1 MNVHVAKFIM
11 YYEIHKLDRDEYSVS
26 RISELLSI
34 NRRTVKKY
42 LAMSEQEYEAFLVS
56 QCDRKKELVAYEPF
70 VKDRLVLY
78 RDTSAAQMHDWLK
91 EHHVDFPNVHAKTVF
106 NFVHWVRN
114 KYNLPITPKIR
125 EYEVVAELPYGKQA
139 QVDFGEYSLR
149 TSSHSRVK
157 VFFFAMTL
165 SRSRYKFVW
174 FTNRNFTTQL
184 AIAAHEMAFAYF
196 GGLVEEIVYD
206 QDKVLLVCENKGDL
220 ILTDLFRAYVKEKGF
235 KVHFCRKADP
245 ESKGKVE
252 NVIKYVKINFLYNRT
267 YYNEETLNEEVR
279 GWMGRTANVLPH
291 GMTKKVPFSEWTKE
305 QPFLKPH
312 IPYDIQVPALTY
324 TVRKDNTISWKGNLY
339 SLPFGTYTGRGCL
352 VSVCVQ
358 QDELVIQD
366 PKSNQPICHH
376 KIALGRGIKI
386 INTDHK
392 RDKSL
397 ALEEMMLHLC
407 NQFDNSTAAKD
418 WLSSIRV
425 EKPRYTRDQ
434 LRIIEQVITQS
445 SSAAF
450 NRAMIFCHQNKIF
463 SASDFKAIVEQEL
476 RQSQQKDHPEI
487 LLNPLSGSS
496 SQPLQPPEKS
506 SIEDYQQLLKKQEGK
521 RPGKN

>member
-1 MNVHVAKFIM
+1 
-11 YYEIHKLDRDEYSVS
+11 
-26 RISELLSI
+26 
-34 NRRTVKKY
+34 
-42 LAMSEQEYEAFLVS
+42 
-56 QCDRKKELVAYEPF
+56 
-70 VKDRLVLY
+70 
-78 RDTSAAQMHDWLK
+78 
-91 EHHVDFPNVHAKTVF
+91 
-106 NFVHWVRN
+106 
-114 KYNLPITPKIR
+114 
-125 EYEVVAELPYGKQA
+125 
-139 QVDFGEYSLR
+139 
-149 TSSHSRVK
+149 
-157 VFFFAMTL
+157 
-165 SRSRYKFVW
+165 
-174 FTNRNFTTQL
+174 
-184 AIAAHEMAFAYF
+184 
-196 GGLVEEIVYD
+196 
-206 QDKVLLVCENKGDL
+206 
-220 ILTDLFRAYVKEKGF
+220 
-235 KVHFCRKADP
+235 
-245 ESKGKVE
+245 
-252 NVIKYVKINFLYNRT
+252 
-267 YYNEETLNEEVR
+267 
-279 GWMGRTANVLPH
+279 
-291 GMTKKVPFSEWTKE
+291 
-305 QPFLKPH
+305 
-312 IPYDIQVPALTY
+312 
-324 TVRKDNTISWKGNLY
+324 
-339 SLPFGTYTGRGCL
+339 
-352 VSVCVQ
+352 
-358 QDELVIQD
+358 
-366 PKSNQPICHH
+366 
-376 KIALGRGIKI
+376 LGRGIKI